1 MTGIPQVLGQG
12 VAGYLTSREIQAFCQ
27 ILNDPPRPLVAIVGG
42 SKVSDKILLLENMI
56 EKIDRL
62 VIGGAMSYTFLKAQG
77 YEIGKSFSQAGQTFI
92 DKKSGNE
99 IEIIELARKL
109 LEKAKEKGVQVS
121 LPLDHICHTSFGE
134 PGDQQQAL
142 ITPDA
147 NIPADYMALDIG
159 PKTVELYTSIVR
171 DCQSAIWNGP
181 LGVFELTTYCQ
192 GTFSIARAMGEETDS
207 SKGMLTII
215 GGGDSAS
222 AVELSGY
229 AKHMSHVSTGGG
241 ASLELLEGKEL
252 PGIAVLDDA

>member
-1 MTGIPQVLGQG
+1 LRWKFTERKL
-12 VAGYLTSREIQAFCQ
+12 AG
-27 ILNDPPRPLVAIVGG
+27 VGG
-42 SKVSDKILLLENMI
+42 
-56 EKIDRL
+56 
-62 VIGGAMSYTFLKAQG
+62 
-77 YEIGKSFSQAGQTFI
+77 
-92 DKKSGNE
+92 
-99 IEIIELARKL
+99 
-109 LEKAKEKGVQVS
+109 
-121 LPLDHICHTSFGE
+121 
-134 PGDQQQAL
+134 
-142 ITPDA
+142 
-147 NIPADYMALDIG
+147 IPADYMALDIG